1 MQAVSI
7 LFVNINTHVFAVLV
21 LKVTFFLGGSKT
33 LKLLS
38 NRTKSDQISL
48 TWERYRAP
56 DSKDIVSF
64 VVYYKEE

>member
-1 MQAVSI
+1 M
-7 LFVNINTHVFAVLV
+7 F
-21 LKVTFFLGGSKT
+21 KVTIFIGGSKT

-38 NRTKSDQISL
+38 NSMESDQITL

-64 VVYYKEE
+64 VVYYKEAWVSMNIPIL